1 MSIAVSR
8 DIFPMNKLDNWLKKS
23 SGNYFSSSSVFVVP
37 YTLLYVMCTFRS
49 GDYG

>member
-1 MSIAVSR
+1 MSITVSS
-8 DIFPMNKLDNWLKKS
+8 DIFPMNKLDNWLKKYS
-23 SGNYFSSSSVFVVP
+23 RYYFSSSFVFVVP